1 MRRVADHPLAV
12 VVKHADLDDNSDPQ
26 RLAVL
31 PPDVADRLRDK
42 YRRSRELLASFA
54 DAPVAT
60 DEAMSKAPANRWRP
74 EALAPNHPSA
84 EQ

>member
-31 PPDVADRLRDK
+31 PPDVADR
-42 YRRSRELLASFA
+42 SVTSTAEAASC
-54 DAPVAT
+54 
-60 DEAMSKAPANRWRP
+60 WRP
-74 EALAPNHPSA
+74 SQMHRSQRMRP
-84 EQ
+84 